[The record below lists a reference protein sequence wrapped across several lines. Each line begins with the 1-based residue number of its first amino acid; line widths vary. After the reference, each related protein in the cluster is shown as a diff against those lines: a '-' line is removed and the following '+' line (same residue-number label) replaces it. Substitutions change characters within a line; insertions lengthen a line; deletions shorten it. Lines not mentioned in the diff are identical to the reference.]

1 MSDASLKRVKQI
13 RKKTGSDT
21 YLSLPIGSQGL
32 LVDMVSQLDLEEEI
46 RLGGNHYTT
55 ITSTDLAT
63 TIKEW
68 YFSQPRGTR
77 TITQMASY
85 VTYTVVVAFISS
97 VEVYITQEETEADNG
112 YRIITQG
119 PQPLD
124 FLISLQSV
132 DSGQQR
138 IDISLYKGDEQTLLH
153 HKVVYIH
160 ESPMGDIAIDEQVDN
175 SGQVNNLLEVNEG

>member
-68 YFSQPRGTR
+68 YFSQSRGTR

-85 VTYTVVVAFISS
+85 VTYTVVVTFVSS
-97 VEVYITQEETEADNG
+97 VEINITYEETESVDGYKILTNNG
-112 YRIITQG
+112 
-119 PQPLD
+119 D
-124 FLISLQSV
+124 SLISLQSV

-138 IDISLYKGDEQTLLH
+138 IDINLYKGDEQTLLH
-153 HKVVYIH
+153 HKVIYIH

-175 SGQVNNLLEVNEG
+175 SGQINNLLEDEG

>member
-97 VEVYITQEETEADNG
+97 VEVYITQEETEAADGYKVLTNNG
-112 YRIITQG
+112 D
-119 PQPLD
+119 P
-124 FLISLQSV
+124 LISLQSV